1 MHYAEIKNYDIAN
14 GPGVRVSLFVSGCS
28 HRCEG
33 CFNEMTW
40 DFNYGDP
47 YDDSVQRRILDALAP
62 DYIAGLTLL
71 GGEPLEYVNLQGL
84 LPLVREVSGRYPH
97 KTIWCY
103 TGYSFEQDVLGR
115 FLAQYDGMRD
125 FLDCIDVMVDGEFI
139 MAKKDISLQFR
150 GSSNQRI
157 IDVKKSLG
165 CGETVLWDGSQYFF
179 R

>member
-1 MHYAEIKNYDIAN
+1 M
-14 GPGVRVSLFVSGCS
+14 
-28 HRCEG
+28 
-33 CFNEMTW
+33 
-40 DFNYGDP
+40 
-47 YDDSVQRRILDALAP
+47 
-62 DYIAGLTLL
+62 
-71 GGEPLEYVNLQGL
+71 
-84 LPLVREVSGRYPH
+84 SGRYPH

-139 MAKKDISLQFR
+139 LAKKDISLQFR